1 MNSPFNALKTE
12 KWLTWGSQKRTG
24 QRSSMSLIAG
34 ADSTISLRLSAKV
47 RSICCARRDELGVLV
62 FISSWIYLRT
72 DSRLSSLCPSGK
84 FGRKLISHFFGFFMC
99 FLDGIPSG
107 LFVPLLPPLMVTSG
121 YPKFLILDLKFPILN
136 FRLFFHPPAGR
147 WTTLP
152 KTWMLW
158 FFARWTFKQLMELNV
173 QRQSLCRHGK
183 GTVFVWAPC
192 F

>member
-12 KWLTWGSQKRTG
+12 KRLTWGSRKRAG

-62 FISSWIYLRT
+62 FISSWISLRT

-107 LFVPLLPPLMVTSG
+107 LFVPLLSPLMVTSG

-136 FRLFFHPPAGR
+136 FRLFFEK
-147 WTTLP
+147 TKKITL
-152 KTWMLW
+152 
-158 FFARWTFKQLMELNV
+158 
-173 QRQSLCRHGK
+173 
-183 GTVFVWAPC
+183 
-192 F
+192 